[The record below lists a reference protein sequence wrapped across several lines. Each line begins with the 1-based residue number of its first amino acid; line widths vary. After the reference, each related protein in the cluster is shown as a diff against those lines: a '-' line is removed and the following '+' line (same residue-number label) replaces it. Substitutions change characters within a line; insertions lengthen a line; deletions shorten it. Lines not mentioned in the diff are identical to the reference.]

1 MAFDLK
7 GLISFDATKLDKAA
21 FKKWAVS
28 GAQLLEPAII
38 TPGNLDKVLFFDNLE
53 KLIDPLFKQLVDEL
67 NNPTPLVVGEAPV
80 SAADVSNYLG
90 KFSDVPDET
99 KQILRDNPKLIKRLA
114 KFNEKEQKM
123 IVGNPL
129 LLLALQVLIP
139 MLFELFLNRFKG

>member
-67 NNPTPLVVGEAPV
+67 NNPTPLVVGESPV

-114 KFNEKEQKM
+114 KFNEEEQKM

>member
-28 GAQLLEPAII
+28 GAQLLEPSII

-67 NNPTPLVVGEAPV
+67 NNPTPLVVGESPV

-114 KFNEKEQKM
+114 KFNEEEQKM